1 MMTGK
6 ADLSQNATFLIIPV
20 NKLIKLIFF
29 KSIDG
34 IHFLPSVE
42 FQSKR
47 RKYLEIPKKHKK
59 TWILPLKIHQID
71 FDWARTHRIASNS
84 RNCLEIHHIAPETIF
99 FQIKYNF

>member
-1 MMTGK
+1 MTGK

-47 RKYLEIPKKHKK
+47 PKYLEIPSKKNMD
-59 TWILPLKIHQID
+59 TSIENP
-71 FDWARTHRIASNS
+71 SN
-84 RNCLEIHHIAPETIF
+84 RF
-99 FQIKYNF
+99 